1 MKNNFNLTKF
11 LTENKLTRA
20 SRLREQ
26 EEHENSYERDY
37 QAASQLV
44 KGADLLFSFNRPA
57 RDLDEVEELVFQ
69 HNKSG
74 KFYYWY
80 DEQGEETGIVEIT
93 PLEALHAVKFGLDQR
108 SDLPERLP
116 HDYEFEIYYKGAAGS
131 VFSETVKRKKLT
143 SNSRQFTEAAP
154 ELTVGSQVEYDGDRW
169 LVINIDGNEV
179 NLVEIGE
186 DGYTVQPGDIN
197 QENPQVGDV
206 VDGPGIDSIEALV
219 VNVDENEIDVI
230 ELKQNGIT
238 VDRSELS
245 T

>member
-1 MKNNFNLTKF
+1 MKNNFNLKKF
-11 LTENKLTRA
+11 LIEN
-20 SRLREQ
+20 
-26 EEHENSYERDY
+26 
-37 QAASQLV
+37 
-44 KGADLLFSFNRPA
+44 
-57 RDLDEVEELVFQ
+57 
-69 HNKSG
+69 
-74 KFYYWY
+74 
-80 DEQGEETGIVEIT
+80 
-93 PLEALHAVKFGLDQR
+93 
-108 SDLPERLP
+108 
-116 HDYEFEIYYKGAAGS
+116 
-131 VFSETVKRKKLT
+131 KLT